1 MDRRAFLSATA
12 GALAL
17 PRLALAAPLAAVAAA
32 RSTPQ
37 TVKLQWDAA
46 AGPASIFIASTPYA
60 GQRALKPAAAAV
72 AGGAA
77 EVAAPSAPRPYF
89 LIRARDGAESWT
101 AERLLP
107 LQGGRNFRDMGGY
120 AAAGG
125 KTVRWGKL
133 YRSGVM
139 NGLTATDLSYL
150 SALGINTI
158 CDLRSVQERQAEP
171 SAFLKTSD
179 AKVVAF
185 DYAMASSLDG
195 IARARSR
202 EEAVSAFAA
211 TYIGFLD
218 MLTPQYTDMFA
229 RLVRGEAPLTFNCS
243 AGKDRT
249 GTAAALILS
258 VLDVPRETVVADYAL
273 TQTYTPP
280 AAYAAA
286 MSSGKPS
293 PGLTPQLAEAMRHM
307 PPEVL
312 QVLMGSDPEVM
323 RQALA
328 QVDKTYGGPAAL
340 VKAKFGVTD
349 EGLARM
355 RQLYLV

>member
-1 MDRRAFLSATA
+1 MDRRAFLSLTA
-12 GALAL
+12 GVLAL

-77 EVAAPSAPRPYF
+77 EVAAPSVPRPYF
-89 LIRARDGAESWT
+89 LIRARGGESWT

-139 NGLTATDLSYL
+139 NGLTDADMTYL
-150 SALGINTI
+150 RALDINTI
-158 CDLRSVQERQAEP
+158 CDLRSSQERQSEP
-171 SAFLKTSD
+171 SAFLKAAG
-179 AKVVAF
+179 AKVAAT
-185 DYAMASSLDG
+185 DYDLSSSMEG
-195 IARARSR
+195 MARARTR
-202 EEAVSAFAA
+202 DEAINSFAD

-218 MLTPQYTDMFA
+218 TLTPQYTDMFA
-229 RLVRGEAPLTFNCS
+229 RLAAGEAPLAFNCS

-258 VLDVPRETVVADYAL
+258 VLGVPRETVVADYAL

-328 QVDKTYGGPAAL
+328 QIDKTYGGPAAL